1 VGSPAFQV
9 ASVAELVARR
19 EAELSGHPFVL
30 FRTDTGLQQVISLPA
45 DAGAVPIGREPDGG
59 IRLDW
64 DAKVSRVHALLERV
78 GGEWT
83 IVDDGLSRNGT
94 YVNGARLLARR
105 RLADGDTVA
114 CGGVTILYRNPSAGV
129 RTETVNAPLD
139 VPAARRFTPAQRNVL
154 VALCRPL
161 KDSPHASPA
170 TNKKIAEELHV
181 STDAVKTHLRRL
193 AEIFGVDALPQ
204 NSKRSALA
212 WKALEEGAISAHDLK

>member
-1 VGSPAFQV
+1 
-9 ASVAELVARR
+9 VAELVARR

-30 FRTDTGLQQVISLPA
+30 LRTDTGVQQVISLPE

-105 RLADGDTVA
+105 RLADGDTIA
-114 CGGVTILYRNPSAGV
+114 CGSVTILYRNPSTGV
-129 RTETVNAPLD
+129 RTETINAPLE

-161 KDSPHASPA
+161 ADSPHASPA
-170 TNKKIAEELHV
+170 TNKRIAEELHV

-193 AEIFGVDALPQ
+193 AVLLDVEDLPQ
-204 NSKRSALA
+204 NRKRLALA
-212 WKALEEGAISAHDLK
+212 ERALQSGLVSVRDL